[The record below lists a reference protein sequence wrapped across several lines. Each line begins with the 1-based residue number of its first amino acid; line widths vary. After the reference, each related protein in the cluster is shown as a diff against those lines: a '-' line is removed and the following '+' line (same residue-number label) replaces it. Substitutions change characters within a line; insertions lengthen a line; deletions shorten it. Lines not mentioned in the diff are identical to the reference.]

1 MAIRQPASFEIAERI
16 VRVAGQHQPLLNE
29 LFGLLYAYKL
39 ATRATIHRDD
49 LVVFIKEWWLAKAL
63 AATSSTEL
71 YVLDSAVHAA
81 MDIFNVPVPQV
92 LYVVTYE
99 AGRVATEKY
108 PRLLHDA
115 LHHTTMNELQ
125 LGLRDVYEAKQDRK
139 IISESGYQIS
149 TTFYRAN

>member
-29 LFGLLYAYKL
+29 LFSLLYAYKL

-63 AATSSTEL
+63 GATSSTQL
-71 YVLDSAVHAA
+71 YALDSAIHAA
-81 MDIFNVPVPQV
+81 LDIFNVPVPQV

-99 AGRVATEKY
+99 AGRVATEKH
-108 PRLLHDA
+108 PRHLHDA
-115 LHHTTMNELQ
+115 LHYTTMGELQ
-125 LGLRDVYEAKQDRK
+125 LGLKDVYEAKQDRK
-139 IISESGYQIS
+139 IISETGYQIS
-149 TTFYRAN
+149 TCFYKAN